1 MVKKNKTATSFS
13 KPIRG
18 FWITFVS
25 LILSG
30 ITIFLLASVGLFG
43 EMPDHTALENPRTNV
58 ASEIISSDGQTL
70 GKFYFEDNRTPITF
84 NKLPKNLY
92 RHLLQL
98 KMFGIM
104 TMPELISEEHYAHL
118 FFLEKKEELVQFLNN

>member
-13 KPIRG
+13 KPIRW
-18 FWITFVS
+18 FWIIFVS

-43 EMPDHTALENPRTNV
+43 EMPDHTALENPRTNI

-84 NKLPKNLY
+84 NKLPK
-92 RHLLQL
+92 
-98 KMFGIM
+98 K
-104 TMPELISEEHYAHL
+104 
-118 FFLEKKEELVQFLNN
+118 LVQAISICLFLGLMDGLIGIWY